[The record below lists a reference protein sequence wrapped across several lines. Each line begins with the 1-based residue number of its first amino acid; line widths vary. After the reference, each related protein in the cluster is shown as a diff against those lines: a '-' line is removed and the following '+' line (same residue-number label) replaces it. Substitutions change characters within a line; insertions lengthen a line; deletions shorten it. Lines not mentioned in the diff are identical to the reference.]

1 MTPVLLCGIIIL
13 FIQKCRLV
21 IQRVGEFYKVI
32 VCLVMMS
39 LKYMAQ
45 THIFG
50 NLQSYGKVL
59 FDSCLD
65 LRYNKIEGEIMKKL
79 NQLFAALLIISFVF
93 CFTACTNQE
102 EKKPNGNSVTNQNM
116 APILETYMDFLEV
129 EEKLI
134 ECSVNVL
141 EQGNIT
147 GYFFDGV
154 KLYLSFEPISEEHNV
169 YFAKLMPRGE
179 NQFIKADAIYKYSDL
194 PLFSEEMQSKDGYL
208 IVFNNL
214 FGKDL
219 TEAIL
224 RVNDTDSL
232 VFEIKGAKG
241 EEITVDRICSSASY
255 EGELLVKSVVYGK
268 RTALLR
274 CTLPENAQGTSVMII
289 YETDDGGVTKM
300 PHNISCEILERNG
313 QDILVQIP
321 VDIKSLDKIT
331 FVSNNVYNVEFSAEI
346 VL

>member
-1 MTPVLLCGIIIL
+1 MVCC
-13 FIQKCRLV
+13 QKP
-21 IQRVGEFYKVI
+21 QK
-32 VCLVMMS
+32 
-39 LKYMAQ
+39 
-45 THIFG
+45 
-50 NLQSYGKVL
+50 SYGKVL
-59 FDSCLD
+59 IDSCLD
-65 LRYNKIEGEIMKKL
+65 LRYYKIEGEIMKKL
-79 NQLFAALLIISFVF
+79 NQLFVTLFIISIIF

-134 ECSVNVL
+134 ECNVNVL

-147 GYFFDGV
+147 GYFFDGI

-179 NQFIKADAIYKYSDL
+179 NKFIKADAIYKYSDL

-232 VFEIKGAKG
+232 DFEIKGAKG
-241 EEITVDRICSSASY
+241 EEVAVNKAYNSDSY
-255 EGELLVKSVVYGK
+255 EGELLVKSVVYGE
-268 RTALLR
+268 RTTLLR
-274 CTLPENAQGTSVMII
+274 CNLPENAQGTSVMII
-289 YETDDGGVTKM
+289 YETDDGGETKM
-300 PHNISCEILERNG
+300 SHNIGCEILERNG

-321 VDIKSLDKIT
+321 LNMKLIS
-331 FVSNNVYNVEFSAEI
+331 EFSFISKNPNSIDFRAKIEI
-346 VL
+346 EK